1 LDPFKSFFHLASLSN
16 TSLRASETE
25 LAHSPGSV
33 WDNKKSRI
41 PAGPL
46 SGTRLERND
55 VILKVSNLKT

>member
-1 LDPFKSFFHLASLSN
+1 
-16 TSLRASETE
+16 
-25 LAHSPGSV
+25 V

-41 PAGPL
+41 PVGPL